1 MSDVYENVQLCANL
15 HLTTVLIVNKFS
27 RVLKKKKKIPCK
39 IIFVSAKLIVH
50 KFIFVLRKLIA
61 ININSLR
68 ALKAQQQRNVY
79 NNIYELMGKNL
90 RKLLKRMREDLSKN
104 LCAGAL
110 YAILNLK
117 TRSTNYQIGLNHCSK
132 LTFCTGW
139 SYTDFYP

>member
-1 MSDVYENVQLCANL
+1 M
-15 HLTTVLIVNKFS
+15 NKFTFDDS
-27 RVLKKKKKIPCK
+27 INCKKIFTCVEKKKKIPCK
-39 IIFVSAKLIVH
+39 FIFVSAKLIVN
-50 KFIFVLRKLIA
+50 KFIFVLRKLIV

-90 RKLLKRMREDLSKN
+90 RKLLKHMMEDLSKN

-110 YAILNLK
+110 YTILNLK
-117 TRSTNYQIGLNHCSK
+117 TRITNYQIGLNYCSK

-139 SYTDFYP
+139 SYTDFSP